1 MADKIEVLR
10 VTAPE
15 FARYG
20 TILNAPVEE
29 LLTAA
34 TRLEMPSEGAKY
46 EPSIAVL
53 EQCSEKDWYTRE
65 IFGELPIQ
73 IGCCWGHN
81 RQLNAL
87 EWHKS
92 SEINIA
98 VTDMVLM
105 LARLDD
111 LEEGRL
117 DSRKVRAF
125 EVKKGEAVEIY
136 APTLHFCP
144 CTTEERGFSC
154 IVILPQGTN
163 VPLDAKP
170 LDPLLFRK
178 NKWILCHE
186 SNESLLDRGVKA
198 GIYGPNWNL

>member
-1 MADKIEVLR
+1 MADKIEILR
-10 VTAPE
+10 VTDAE

-20 TILNAPVEE
+20 TVLKAPAEE
-29 LLTAA
+29 LLAAAA
-34 TRLEMPSEGAKY
+34 TLEMPSEGAKY

-53 EQCSEKDWYTRE
+53 EETSERDWYERE

-81 RQLNAL
+81 RLLNAL

-98 VTDMVLM
+98 VTDFVLM

-111 LEEGRL
+111 LEDGRL
-117 DSRKVRAF
+117 DSHKVRAF
-125 EVKKGEAVEIY
+125 EVKKGEVVEVY

-144 CTTEERGFSC
+144 CTANEDGFSC

-163 VPLDAKP
+163 VPLETKP
-170 LDPLLFRK
+170 SDPLLFRK

-186 SNESLLDRGVKA
+186 SNQALQDRGVVA
-198 GIYGPNWNL
+198 GIVGPNWSV